1 MAMRYL
7 IIPAALC
14 MQICLGATYSWSV
27 YVQALKDLLHISQT
41 AAQLP
46 FSVFY
51 FVFPATMIVSGSIMA
66 RIGPR
71 ASAMLGGVLFGGG
84 WMLSSFG
91 DRFFALTV
99 IGNGLIAGIGA
110 GLAYIV
116 PIATCIQWFPKY
128 KGLVT
133 GLAVAG
139 FGGGAALVSTIG
151 GHLLVGA
158 RTPFDLFRIFGAGF
172 LVLVASAGFFMVPAP
187 ESGTVKAADI
197 RFARVIHSRAFLLL
211 YYAMFTGLAAGFAV
225 NANIKELCALA
236 TPAAGV
242 WAVALF
248 AMANA
253 AGRIFWG
260 MLFDRLGAR
269 TVIEANLLSQA
280 LLLFA
285 APLVLRS
292 SAGLQLFAL
301 LAGFNYGG
309 ILVVYAGAV
318 ARIWSP
324 ERVARVY
331 GWLFSANIPGAV
343 APLAAAW
350 SYDRF
355 GSFSMPLAV
364 IAGLILAGVILV
376 HRNAPLFDS

>member
-1 MAMRYL
+1 MRYL

-27 YVQALKDLLHISQT
+27 YVQSLKDLLHITQAT
-41 AAQLP
+41 AQLP

-51 FVFPATMIVSGSIMA
+51 FVFPATMLVSGSILE

-71 ASAMLGGVLFGGG
+71 AAAMLGGILFGGG

-91 DRFFALTV
+91 DRAFALTV

-116 PIATCIQWFPKY
+116 PIATCIQWFPRY

-151 GHLLVGA
+151 GRLLAGPM
-158 RTPFDLFRIFGAGF
+158 TPFGLFRLFGAGF
-172 LVLVASAGFFMVPAP
+172 LLLVAASGFFMIPAP
-187 ESGTVKAADI
+187 GIRSSGTAQV
-197 RFARVIHSRAFLLL
+197 RFARVVRSPAFLLL

-225 NANIKELCALA
+225 NANIKELCASA
-236 TPAAGV
+236 TVAAGV

-253 AGRIFWG
+253 AGRILWG
-260 MLFDRLGAR
+260 MLFDRLETR
-269 TVIEANLLSQA
+269 TVVKTNLLFQA
-280 LLLFA
+280 LLLIA

-301 LAGFNYGG
+301 IAGFNYGG

-318 ARIWSP
+318 ARIWNP
-324 ERVARVY
+324 DQVARVY

-350 SYDRF
+350 AYDQL
-355 GSFSMPLAV
+355 GSFQLPLAV
-364 IAGLILAGVILV
+364 IAGLILAGVFLV
-376 HRNAPLFDS
+376 HRNAALLNA

>member
-1 MAMRYL
+1 MRYL

-27 YVQALKDLLHISQT
+27 YVQALKDLLHITQT
-41 AAQLP
+41 TAQLP

-84 WMLSSFG
+84 WMISSFG
-91 DRFFALTV
+91 DRVFGLTV

-151 GHLLVGA
+151 GHLLAGSH
-158 RTPFDLFRIFGAGF
+158 TPFDLFRLFGAGF
-172 LVLVASAGFFMVPAP
+172 LLLVAASGFFMVPAP
-187 ESGTVKAADI
+187 ESGMARAADV
-197 RFARVIHSRAFLLL
+197 RFARVIRSRAFLLL

-225 NANIKELCALA
+225 NANIKELSASA

-248 AMANA
+248 AVANA
-253 AGRIFWG
+253 AGRILWG

-285 APLVLRS
+285 APLALRS

-301 LAGFNYGG
+301 IAGFNYGG

-350 SYDRF
+350 FYDRL

-364 IAGLILAGVILV
+364 IAGLILVGVILV
-376 HRNAPLFDS
+376 HRNASLFEQ

>member
-1 MAMRYL
+1 MRYL

-27 YVQALKDLLHISQT
+27 YVQALKDLQHITQAT
-41 AAQLP
+41 AQLP

-71 ASAMLGGVLFGGG
+71 ASAMVGGVLFGGG
-84 WMLSSFG
+84 WILSSFG
-91 DRFFALTV
+91 ARSFALTI

-110 GLAYIV
+110 GMAYIV

-151 GHLLVGA
+151 GRLLAGSM
-158 RTPFDLFRIFGAGF
+158 TPFELFRYFGAGF
-172 LVLVASAGFFMVPAP
+172 LLLVAAAGFFMVPAP
-187 ESGTVKAADI
+187 GSRSSRRGDVL
-197 RFARVIHSRAFLLL
+197 FARVVRSPAFLLL

-225 NANIKELCALA
+225 NANIKELCASA
-236 TPAAGV
+236 TVASGV

-253 AGRIFWG
+253 AGRILWG
-260 MLFDRLGAR
+260 MLFDRLETR
-269 TVIEANLLSQA
+269 TVIEANLVSQA

-285 APLVLRS
+285 APLVLRT

-301 LAGFNYGG
+301 IAGFNYGG

-318 ARIWSP
+318 ARIWNP
-324 ERVARVY
+324 EQVARVY

-350 SYDRF
+350 AYDQW
-355 GSFSMPLAV
+355 GSFNLPFGV
-364 IAGLILAGVILV
+364 IAGLILAGVLLV
-376 HRNAPLFDS
+376 HRNAALF

>member
-1 MAMRYL
+1 MRYL

-27 YVQALKDLLHISQT
+27 YVQSLRDLLHISQA

-51 FVFPATMIVSGSIMA
+51 FVFPATMLVSGSILA

-71 ASAMLGGVLFGGG
+71 ASAMLGGILFGGG
-84 WMLSSFG
+84 WMLSGFG
-91 DRFFALTV
+91 ERAFALTV

-151 GHLLVGA
+151 GRLLNDSM
-158 RTPFDLFRIFGAGF
+158 TPFDLFRIFGAGF
-172 LVLVASAGFFMVPAP
+172 LLLVATAGFFMIPAP
-187 ESGTVKAADI
+187 GSRSSGRAEA
-197 RFARVIHSRAFLLL
+197 RFARVVRSPAFLLL

-225 NANIKELCALA
+225 NANIKELCASA
-236 TPAAGV
+236 TVAAGV

-253 AGRIFWG
+253 AGRILWG
-260 MLFDRLGAR
+260 MVFDRLETR
-269 TVIEANLLSQA
+269 TVIKTNLLFQA

-301 LAGFNYGG
+301 IAGFNYGG

-318 ARIWSP
+318 ARIWNP
-324 ERVARVY
+324 EQVARVY

-350 SYDRF
+350 AYDRL
-355 GSFSMPLAV
+355 GSFQLPLAV
-364 IAGLILAGVILV
+364 IAGLILAGVLLV
-376 HRNAPLFDS
+376 HRNAALLNA

>member
-1 MAMRYL
+1 MRYL

-27 YVQALKDLLHISQT
+27 YVQEIRDLLHISQT

-71 ASAMLGGVLFGGG
+71 ASAMLGGVMFGGG
-84 WMLSSFG
+84 WILSSFG
-91 DRFFALTV
+91 GRTFALTV

-116 PIATCIQWFPKY
+116 PIATCIQWFPKH

-151 GHLLVGA
+151 GHLLAGA
-158 RTPFDLFRIFGAGF
+158 HTPFDLFRLFGTGF
-172 LVLVASAGFFMVPAP
+172 LVLAVVAGFFMVPAP
-187 ESGTVKAADI
+187 ETRTAKSAEV
-197 RFARVIHSRAFLLL
+197 RFGQVVRSYAFLLL
-211 YYAMFTGLAAGFAV
+211 YFAMFTGLAAGFAV
-225 NANIKELCALA
+225 NANIKELCAQS
-236 TPAAGV
+236 TVAAGV
-242 WAVALF
+242 AAVALF
-248 AMANA
+248 AVANA
-253 AGRIFWG
+253 AGRILWG

-269 TVIEANLLSQA
+269 SVIEANLLFQA
-280 LLLFA
+280 LLLLA

-301 LAGFNYGG
+301 IAGFNYGG

-350 SYDRF
+350 SYDRL
-355 GSFSMPLAV
+355 GSFSLALGG
-364 IAGLILAGVILV
+364 IAGLLLAGVALV
-376 HRNAPLFDS
+376 HRNAALFEQ

>member
-1 MAMRYL
+1 MRYL

-27 YVQALKDLLHISQT
+27 YVQAIKDLLHITQA

-71 ASAMLGGVLFGGG
+71 ASAMLGGILFGGG

-91 DRFFALTV
+91 SRSFALTV
-99 IGNGLIAGIGA
+99 IGNGLIAGVGA

-151 GHLLVGA
+151 GRLLAGSM
-158 RTPFDLFRIFGAGF
+158 TPFDLFRFFGAAF
-172 LVLVASAGFFMVPAP
+172 LVLVAASGFFMVPAP
-187 ESGTVKAADI
+187 GVRSARAADV
-197 RFARVIHSRAFLLL
+197 RFTRVVRSPVFLLL

-225 NANIKELCALA
+225 NANIKELCTSA
-236 TPAAGV
+236 TVAAGV

-253 AGRIFWG
+253 VGRIVWG

-269 TVIEANLLSQA
+269 TVIEANLLFQA

-292 SAGLQLFAL
+292 SFGLQLFAL
-301 LAGFNYGG
+301 IAGFNYGG

-318 ARIWSP
+318 ARIWNP
-324 ERVARVY
+324 EQVARVY

-350 SYDRF
+350 AYDRLGAFNLPF
-355 GSFSMPLAV
+355 GV
-364 IAGLILAGVILV
+364 IGGLILAGVLLV
-376 HRNAPLFDS
+376 HRNPSLFEP

>member
-1 MAMRYL
+1 MRYL

-27 YVQALKDLLHISQT
+27 YVQAIRDLLHITQAT
-41 AAQLP
+41 AQLP

-91 DRFFALTV
+91 DRAFALTIV
-99 IGNGLIAGIGA
+99 GNGLIAGIGA

-151 GHLLVGA
+151 GRLLAGPL
-158 RTPFDLFRIFGAGF
+158 TPFDLFRYFGAGF
-172 LVLVASAGFFMVPAP
+172 LLLVAASGFFMLPAP
-187 ESGTVKAADI
+187 GVRSARAADV
-197 RFARVIHSRAFLLL
+197 RFARVVRSPAFLLL

-225 NANIKELCALA
+225 NANIKELCASA
-236 TPAAGV
+236 TIAAGV

-253 AGRIFWG
+253 AGRILWG
-260 MLFDRLGAR
+260 MLFDRLGTR

-280 LLLFA
+280 LLLLA

-301 LAGFNYGG
+301 IAGFNYGG

-318 ARIWSP
+318 ARIWNP
-324 ERVARVY
+324 EQVARVY

-350 SYDRF
+350 SYDRT
-355 GSFSMPLAV
+355 GSFSLPLGV
-364 IAGLILAGVILV
+364 IAGLILAGVLLV
-376 HRNAPLFDS
+376 HRHASFLSAF

>member
-1 MAMRYL
+1 MRYL

-27 YVQALKDLLHISQT
+27 YVQALKDLLHITQAT
-41 AAQLP
+41 AQLP

-91 DRFFALTV
+91 DRAFALTV

-151 GHLLVGA
+151 GHLLAGSM
-158 RTPFDLFRIFGAGF
+158 TPFDLFRLFGAGF
-172 LVLVASAGFFMVPAP
+172 LLLVAASGFFMLPVPGGRSA
-187 ESGTVKAADI
+187 KAAEV
-197 RFARVIHSRAFLLL
+197 RFTRVIRSPAFLLL

-236 TPAAGV
+236 TAAAGV

-253 AGRIFWG
+253 AGRILWG
-260 MLFDRLGAR
+260 MLFDRLGAK
-269 TVIEANLLSQA
+269 TVIEANLLFQA

-292 SAGLQLFAL
+292 SAGLYVFAL
-301 LAGFNYGG
+301 VAGFNYGG
-309 ILVVYAGAV
+309 VLVVYAGAV
-318 ARIWSP
+318 ARIWNP
-324 ERVARVY
+324 EQVARVY

-350 SYDRF
+350 SYDQL
-355 GSFSMPLAV
+355 GGFSLPLGI
-364 IAGLILAGVILV
+364 IAGLILVGVFLV
-376 HRNAPLFDS
+376 NRNASLFNP